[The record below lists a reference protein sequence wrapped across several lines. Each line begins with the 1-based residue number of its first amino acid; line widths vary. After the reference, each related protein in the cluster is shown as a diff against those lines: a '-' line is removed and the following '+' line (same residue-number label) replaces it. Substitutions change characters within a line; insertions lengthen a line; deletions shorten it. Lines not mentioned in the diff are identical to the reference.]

1 MNAIDTADLDAR
13 VRALLDEHDPA
24 TSDPREF
31 LGAQHDAGLAWVHL
45 PPGFGGLGLPRTAQ
59 ERVDAQLAAAGAPVG
74 GTVKNFIGMGMAAPT
89 IAAFGTDEQKR
100 KFLRPLFT
108 GEHVYCQLFSEP
120 GAGSDLAGVATRAVR
135 DGDQW
140 IVNGQKVWTSMAQ
153 HAQMA
158 ILVARTDP
166 TVPKHAGLTYFLCDM
181 TQPGVDV
188 RPLRQITGEAEF
200 NEVFLTDVR
209 VPDANRLGP
218 EGGGWRVATT
228 TLNNERVAIGSRPGV
243 PREGGIIGKV
253 AETWRNEP
261 TLRNPAM
268 HDELMRLWV
277 DAEVLRLA
285 GERLG
290 QQAVAGQ
297 PGPEG
302 AGMKVA
308 FAKLAQAISGFDIEL
323 HAESGLYYDDWTM
336 RRTEVVDLI
345 GREPGYRYLRAR
357 GNSIEGGTSEIL
369 RNTISERI
377 LGLPGEHRVDKDRP
391 WADLNKGAR

>member
-1 MNAIDTADLDAR
+1 MNTADLDAR
-13 VRALLDEHDPA
+13 VQALLDEHDPA
-24 TSDPREF
+24 TTDPREF
-31 LGAQHDAGLAWVHL
+31 LGARYDAGLAWVHL
-45 PPGFGGLGLPRTAQ
+45 PPGFGGLGLPRSVQ
-59 ERVDAQLAAAGAPVG
+59 ERVDARLAAAGAPVG
-74 GTVKNFIGMGMAAPT
+74 GTAKNFIGMGMAAPT

-100 KFLRPLFT
+100 RFLRPLFT
-108 GEHVYCQLFSEP
+108 GEQIYCQLFSEP
-120 GAGSDLAGVATRAVR
+120 GAGSDLAGLATRAVR
-135 DGDQW
+135 DGADW

-153 HAQMA
+153 RAQMA

-181 TQPGVDV
+181 TQPGVEV

-218 EGGGWRVATT
+218 VGGGWKVATT

-243 PREGGIIGKV
+243 SREGGIIGKV
-253 AETWRNEP
+253 TEEWRDEP
-261 TLRNPAM
+261 ELRNPAM

-285 GERLG
+285 GERLR
-290 QQAVAGQ
+290 QQAHAGQ

-302 AGMKVA
+302 AGMKIA
-308 FAKLAQAISGFDIEL
+308 FARLAQAVSGFDIEL
-323 HAESGLYYDDWTM
+323 HAESGLYYDDWAM

-369 RNTISERI
+369 RNTIAERI
-377 LGLPGEHRVDKDRP
+377 LGLPGEHRVDKDVA
-391 WADLNKGAR
+391 WKDLDR